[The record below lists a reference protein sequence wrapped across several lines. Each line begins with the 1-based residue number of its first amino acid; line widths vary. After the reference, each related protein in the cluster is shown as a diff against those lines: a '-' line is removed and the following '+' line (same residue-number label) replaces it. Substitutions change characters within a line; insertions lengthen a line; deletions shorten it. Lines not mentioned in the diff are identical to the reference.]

1 MWPSATARG
10 AWLLAAIVAID
21 TAGAAIQFQD
31 VTPGSGIAYQGESF
45 GASWG
50 NLDGDIF
57 PDLFASNHR
66 SMVSLYRNNGNGS
79 FTDRARTVTTW
90 AKAPNRDTHGG
101 AWGDFDNDGDQ
112 DLMVGT
118 GRGNDNQ
125 FFVNNNGVLED
136 RSAQFGL
143 KYPDWAGRQAI
154 WFDSNDD
161 GLLDFVMGQYNG
173 KSAFLQQTG
182 SGFRDTTA
190 ASGINCTTTPYEQL
204 LDVNHDGRPDLLC
217 GADGAFPARIY
228 DFAQLPFRDITAS
241 LPVVSHSVD
250 TVIAD
255 FDGDLLPD
263 IFYVRG
269 TLRASAAAM
278 NGDNRIEADLV
289 NGTKTMIFRT
299 SGRVYVDLDWRT
311 VRDNGNLNNIRIG
324 AAGVP
329 PRTLPFTL
337 DPADPTVDGLKAN
350 TSTADTY
357 LYIGY
362 NRVSSEWSF
371 RLNSNGK
378 FSNVYLML
386 AADSSVTGLR
396 TAGFFS
402 AEGPM
407 PSVLYGGQ
415 AAGFVDRTKAAGLAA
430 PISCVS
436 GVAAD
441 FDNDMDEDLYLVCR
455 TGVGNIS
462 NRLYVNRGNGVFDL
476 VAGAG
481 GAAGPIGLS
490 IADGAGTGDTVV
502 AADYDVDGYVDLFV
516 TNGLN
521 MEPLGVGGPSRLY
534 RNRGSGNNWIELDL
548 QGTGSNRDGVGAR
561 VYATVPG
568 RTQLREQD
576 GGYHR
581 VAQNSQRIHFGL
593 ARNTLVDVRVE
604 WPGGG
609 VDNYTRVAVN
619 RLYRVVEGGALTALT
634 PPRGA
639 HGEPSVTR

>member
-1 MWPSATARG
+1 MIRGVPGWGLWLVALVGATG
-10 AWLLAAIVAID
+10 VPAA
-21 TAGAAIQFQD
+21 TIQFRD
-31 VTPGSGIAYQGESF
+31 VTPGSGISYQGESY

-50 NLDGDIF
+50 NLDGDIY
-57 PDLFASNHR
+57 PDLFVSNHR
-66 SMVSLYRNNGNGS
+66 ERVSLFRNNGNGS
-79 FTDRARTVTTW
+79 FTDRARSVTTW
-90 AKAPNRDTHGG
+90 AKRPTLDTHGG
-101 AWGDFDNDGDQ
+101 AWADFDNDGDQ

-125 FFVNNNGVLED
+125 FFVNNNGLLED
-136 RSAQFGL
+136 RTVQYNL
-143 KYPDWAGRQAI
+143 RYPTWAGRQAI
-154 WFDSNDD
+154 WFDYDND

-173 KSAFLQQTG
+173 KSAFLQQTS
-182 SGFRDTTA
+182 SGFKDLTA

-217 GADGAFPARIY
+217 GADGTFPSRIY
-228 DFAQLPFRDITAS
+228 DFGHLPFRDITPS
-241 LPVVSHSVD
+241 LPAVSHSVD

-255 FDGDLLPD
+255 LDGDLLPD
-263 IFYVRG
+263 IFYARG
-269 TLRASAAAM
+269 TLRTSAVAM

-289 NGTKTMIFRT
+289 NGTKTMTFIT
-299 SGRVYVDLDWRT
+299 SGRIYADLDWRT

-324 AAGVP
+324 AAGTP
-329 PRTLPFTL
+329 PKTLPFTL
-337 DPADPTVDGLKAN
+337 DPADPAVAGLHAN
-350 TSTADTY
+350 NPTADY

-362 NRVSSEWSF
+362 DPASRKWTF
-371 RLNSNGK
+371 RLNSNGR

-386 AADSSVTGLR
+386 VATSQVTGLR

-402 AEGPM
+402 SEGPM

-415 AAGFVDRTKAAGLAA
+415 ASGFVDRTKAAALSA

-455 TGVGNIS
+455 TGVSNIA
-462 NRLYVNRGNGVFDL
+462 NRLYMNRGNGVFDL

-502 AADYDVDGYVDLFV
+502 AADYDVDGYMDLFV

-521 MEPLGVGGPSRLY
+521 MEPLGIGGPSRLY
-534 RNRGSGNNWIELDL
+534 RNLGSGNNWVELDL
-548 QGTGSNRDGVGAR
+548 QGTQSNRDGVGAR

-568 RTQLREQD
+568 KTQLREQN

-581 VAQNSQRIHFGL
+581 AAQDFERIHFGL
-593 ARNTLVDVRVE
+593 ARNTLVDLKVE
-604 WPGGG
+604 WPSGR
-609 VDNYTRVAVN
+609 VDSYSNVAVN
-619 RLYRVVEGGALTALT
+619 RLYKAVEGGGLTALT
-634 PPRGA
+634 APTPR
-639 HGEPSVTR
+639 

>member
-1 MWPSATARG
+1 MRARDW
-10 AWLLAAIVAID
+10 AWLLAISALAQ
-21 TAGAAIQFQD
+21 TAAAAITFQD
-31 VTPGSGIAYQGESF
+31 VTAGSGIAHQGESY

-50 NLDGDIF
+50 SLDGDIY
-57 PDLFASNHR
+57 PDLFVSNHR
-66 SMVSLYRNNGNGS
+66 TMVSLFRNNGDGT
-79 FTDRARTVTTW
+79 FTDRARSVTTW
-90 AKAPNRDTHGG
+90 VKAPSRDTHAG
-101 AWGDFDNDGDQ
+101 AWADFDNDGDQ

-125 FFVNNNGVLED
+125 FFVNNGGLLED
-136 RSAQFGL
+136 RTAQYGL
-143 KYPDWAGRQAI
+143 RYPDWAGRQAI
-154 WFDSNDD
+154 WFDYNND

-173 KSAFLQQTG
+173 KSAFLQQTS
-182 SGFRDTTA
+182 SGFKDPTA

-204 LDVNHDGRPDLLC
+204 LDVNHDGRPDLVC
-217 GADGAFPARIY
+217 GADGTFPGRAY
-228 DFAQLPFRDITAS
+228 DFRQLPFRDITSA
-241 LPVVSHSVD
+241 LPAVGHSVD

-255 FDGDLLPD
+255 FDGDQIPD
-263 IFYVRG
+263 IFFARG
-269 TLRASAAAM
+269 TLRTSAVAM
-278 NGDNRIEADLV
+278 NGDNKIEADLV

-324 AAGVP
+324 AAGIAP
-329 PRTLPFTL
+329 KTLPFTL

-350 TSTADTY
+350 TSTADY

-362 NRVSSEWSF
+362 NRATSEWTF

-386 AADSSVTGLR
+386 SANSQVTGLR

-415 AAGFVDRTKAAGLAA
+415 TSGFVNRTAAAGLSA

-441 FDNDMDEDLYLVCR
+441 FDNDMDDDLYLVCR
-455 TGVGNIS
+455 TGVSNIV
-462 NRLYVNRGNGVFDL
+462 NRLYMNRGNGVFDL

-481 GAAGPIGLS
+481 GAAGPVGLS

-502 AADYDVDGYVDLFV
+502 VADYDVDGYVDLFV

-521 MEPLGVGGPSRLY
+521 MEPLGIGGPSRLY
-534 RNRGSGNNWIELDL
+534 RNLGKGNNWIELDL
-548 QGTGSNRDGVGAR
+548 QGQQSNRDGVGAR

-568 RTQLREQD
+568 KTQLRLQD

-581 VAQNSQRIHFGL
+581 AAQNSQRIHFGL
-593 ARNTLVDVRVE
+593 ARNALVDLRVE
-604 WPGGG
+604 WPSGR
-609 VDNYTRVAVN
+609 VDNYGNVAVN
-619 RLYRVVEGGALTALT
+619 RLYRATEGGGLAALT
-634 PPRGA
+634 PARASANDQFSNPR
-639 HGEPSVTR
+639 